1 MGPHSPYLYDEA
13 SLCRIKQLCN
23 DYHCLMHIHV
33 QETADEL
40 ESSLQGDHSNPH
52 CHKSQ
57 EKSSP
62 IANLARLG
70 ILDHTCCAHCVHVL
84 ESDINLLAKH
94 HASIVHCPHS
104 NLKLASGIAP
114 IQHMLD
120 QGVNVALGTDGASSN
135 NNLNMLQ
142 EMRTAALIGKV
153 ASGDPKSISAM
164 TV

>member
-1 MGPHSPYLYDEA
+1 
-13 SLCRIKQLCN
+13 
-23 DYHCLMHIHV
+23 MHIHV

-57 EKSSP
+57 EKSS
-62 IANLARLG
+62 G

-84 ESDINLLAKH
+84 ESDIDLLAKH
-94 HASIVHCPHS
+94 HASVVHCPHS

-153 ASGDPKSISAM
+153 ASGDPKSLSAM
-164 TV
+164 TVGLKDEYKSVGFRNCYN